1 MLKMYLLQKGK
12 DVHFLPFSNDIILN
26 YVMAKKKNFEMQE
39 KREEEK
45 TEIER
50 IGKEI
55 VEEIY
60 KNLK

>member
-1 MLKMYLLQKGK
+1 MLKLYLLQKGK
-12 DVHFLPFSNDIILN
+12 DVHFLPYSDNVILN
-26 YVMAKKKNFEMQE
+26 YVMARKKNFEMQE
-39 KREEEK
+39 QRKQEEE
-45 TEIER
+45 EIER